1 MHSLSS
7 LFPPFPHTFIAVVRA
22 PVANN
27 DNDDDDESASKFING
42 VQHFTSIAVCVCVI
56 AQVHERN
63 DKSDAFLIVS
73 AIYEKT

>member
-22 PVANN
+22 HVANN

-42 VQHFTSIAVCVCVI
+42 VQHFTSIAVCVSLPRSTSETI
-56 AQVHERN
+56 N
-63 DKSDAFLIVS
+63 PMLF
-73 AIYEKT
+73 